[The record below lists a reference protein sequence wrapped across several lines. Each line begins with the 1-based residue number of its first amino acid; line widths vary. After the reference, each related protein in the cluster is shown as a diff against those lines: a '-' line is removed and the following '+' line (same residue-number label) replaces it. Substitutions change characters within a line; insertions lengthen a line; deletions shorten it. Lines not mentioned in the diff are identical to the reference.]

1 MLITVPEAAAVLGL
15 DSPGDLY
22 RKVKA
27 GRLPGAA
34 QYPKKNGMLQW
45 MVEREGLED
54 AWAKVN
60 RRKGRPVVIR
70 GAEPPAAPAMK
81 PEGRGPVPDYD
92 DSRARHEFEKANLA
106 ELERKRREGEL
117 IERETVGRSLAKL
130 MSILRTELLGL
141 PSTLRDRVPHLTA
154 AEIEVA
160 EDLIRRSLD
169 DLASGMKSDG
179 LPSEPWQGLAR
190 EGGSPPSSHKRERP

>member
-1 MLITVPEAAAVLGL
+1 MLITIPEAAAVLGL
-15 DSPGDLY
+15 DSPGDVY
-22 RKVKA
+22 RKAKA

-60 RRKGRPVVIR
+60 RKKGRR
-70 GAEPPAAPAMK
+70 GQPESQAAKPAEAAPA
-81 PEGRGPVPDYD
+81 PPRAQGAVPDYD

-117 IERETVGRSLAKL
+117 IDRETVGRSLARL
-130 MSILRTELLGL
+130 MSVLRGGLLGL
-141 PSTLRDRVPHLTA
+141 PSTLRDRIPHLTA
-154 AEIEVA
+154 EDIDVA
-160 EDLIRRSLD
+160 EAVIRQQMEE
-169 DLASGMKSDG
+169 LAAGIEADG
-179 LPSEPWQGLAR
+179 LPAAGVET
-190 EGGSPPSSHKRERP
+190 